1 MPRLTISLD
10 QVAALRQARRSSEP
24 DPVSAAFIAQ
34 MAGADGIAVHLY
46 SDRRHTQERDLEILR
61 HTVTVPLHL
70 VTAATMEATRVAA
83 STKPDTVTLV
93 PERREEVTT
102 EGGIDVLL
110 SAAIIDRTLG
120 SLRESGFEV
129 TLLVEPELDQIR
141 AAAKAS
147 ASSIMINARHFSE
160 AEGEAAA
167 ERELTRLQE
176 AVRGASRLRL
186 KVIVGLGL
194 GYSTAAEVAKIPD
207 VHEIR
212 VGHAVISRACLVG
225 LDRAVRELK
234 SLVG

>member
-10 QVAALRQARRSSEP
+10 QVAALRQARRGAEP
-24 DPVSAAFIAQ
+24 DPVAAAFIAQ

-46 SDRRHTQERDLEILR
+46 ADRRHVQERDLEILR

-70 VTAATMEATRVAA
+70 MTAATSEAVRVAA
-83 STKPDTVTLV
+83 AAKPDTVTLL

-120 SLRESGFEV
+120 ALRESGFEV

-147 ASSIMINARHFSE
+147 ASSIQINARHFAE
-160 AEGEAAA
+160 AEGEAASQ
-167 ERELTRLQE
+167 RELLRLQE
-176 AVRGASRLRL
+176 AVRGASRLHL

-194 GYSTAAEVAKIPD
+194 TYGAAAEVAQIPD

-212 VGHAVISRACLVG
+212 VGHAVIARACLVG

-234 SLVG
+234 DLVV